1 MSTPMPNPKLMVTD
15 FSMTMRYL
23 RTQLR
28 RHTAQLLL
36 LAVVMTLAAGL
47 GLVTPRSLGTI
58 IDIVNGDSGSGDA
71 AEIWRLAAIMAASA
85 VGAAIFAALGVVLSA
100 RIFEAILADLRE
112 EMIAASLT
120 LRLSRIEGAG
130 SGDLVSRAT
139 ADVSTVSEAISKAVP
154 AVLTAVFTIGVTF
167 VGLAA
172 LDWRFLIVILLVIP
186 VYVNGIRMYLR
197 HAPVLY
203 AAQREATADRAHHV
217 LGAIQGLES
226 VHAFRLSALLN
237 RRIDRHSWEVVRWS
251 IRASV
256 LFSRLGVRVNTGEFV
271 GMTTILVVGFV
282 LVDGNSLTIGAV
294 TAAMLFFLLLF
305 DPIGMLL
312 FVVDDLQSGA
322 AALGRIVGVI
332 EESKSVEAPIA
343 PGPPK
348 SQAPLLELEGLSHGY
363 SAEHEVLHDIS
374 LTLVDGEHVAV
385 VGPSGAGKTTLATIV
400 AGIHRPTA
408 GRVLL
413 EGVDIASVEPSELS
427 RSIALV
433 TQEVHVFAGT
443 LAADLR
449 MAAPEATDEELSA
462 AVELVGAGG
471 WVRNLPDGLRT
482 EVGSEGHQLTPM
494 QSQQLALARLVLL
507 DPKVAILDEATAD
520 AGSVGAGVLEESAQ
534 AALRGRSALI
544 IAHRLS
550 QAARADRIVFME
562 RGRIVEVGTHADLVA
577 RGGRY
582 CELWNAWSRGR
593 GVSGN

>member
-1 MSTPMPNPKLMVTD
+1 VSAPVSGNKLTVSGFSVT
-15 FSMTMRYL
+15 MGYL
-23 RTQLR
+23 RDQFRQHTGQLV
-28 RHTAQLLL
+28 L
-36 LAVVMTLAAGL
+36 LAIIMTVAAGL

-71 AEIWRLAAIMAASA
+71 AEIWRLAGIMAGSA
-85 VGAAIFAALGVVLSA
+85 VGAAIFAGLGIIVSA
-100 RIFEAILADLRE
+100 KIFESILANLRE
-112 EMIAASLT
+112 DMIEASL
-120 LRLSRIEGAG
+120 RLTQSRVEAAG

-154 AVLTAVFTIGVTF
+154 RVLTAVFTIGVTF

-172 LDWRFLIVILLVIP
+172 LDWRFLTVIVLVVP
-186 VYVNGIRMYLR
+186 VYANGIRVYLK
-197 HAPVLY
+197 HAPTLY

-217 LGAIQGLES
+217 LGAIHGLES
-226 VHAFRLSALLN
+226 VHAFRLSDLLN

-256 LFSRLGVRVNTGEFV
+256 LFARLGVRVNTGEFI
-271 GMTTILVVGFV
+271 GMTTILIVGFV

-322 AALGRIVGVI
+322 AALGRIVGVV
-332 EESKSVEAPIA
+332 EESKAVDKPASAGTPD
-343 PGPPK
+343 P
-348 SQAPLLELEGLSHGY
+348 SAPLLELQGIRHSY

-374 LTLVDGEHVAV
+374 LTLADGEHVAV
-385 VGPSGAGKTTLATIV
+385 VGSSGAGKTTLATIV
-400 AGIHRPTA
+400 AGIHQPSG

-413 EGVDIASVEPSELS
+413 EGVDIATLEPTELS

-433 TQEVHVFAGT
+433 TQEVHVFAGA
-443 LAADLR
+443 LSADLR
-449 MAAPEATDEELSA
+449 MAAPEASDEALVTALET
-462 AVELVGAGG
+462 VGAGG
-471 WVRNLPDGLRT
+471 WVRNLPDGLET

-520 AGSVGAGVLEESAQ
+520 AGSVGAAVLEESAR
-534 AALRGRSALI
+534 AALEGRTALI

-562 RGRIVEVGTHADLVA
+562 RGRIAEVGTHSDLVA

-593 GVSGN
+593 GDSAG

>member
-1 MSTPMPNPKLMVTD
+1 VSVSVSNNKLAIAGFSVT
-15 FSMTMRYL
+15 MGYL
-23 RTQLR
+23 RAQFR
-28 RHTAQLLL
+28 RHTGQLVL
-36 LAVVMTLAAGL
+36 LAAIMTVAAGF
-47 GLVTPRSLGTI
+47 GLVTPRSLGAI
-58 IDIVNGDSGSGDA
+58 IDIVNGDSGTGDA
-71 AEIWRLAAIMAASA
+71 AEIWRLSGIMAGSA
-85 VGAAIFAALGVVLSA
+85 IVSAIFAGLGIVISA
-100 RIFEAILADLRE
+100 KIFESILADLRE
-112 EMIAASLT
+112 DMLEASLT
-120 LRLSRIEGAG
+120 LTQSRVEAAG

-139 ADVSTVSEAISKAVP
+139 ADVSTVSEAISQAVP
-154 AVLTAVFTIGVTF
+154 RVLTAVFTIGVTF
-167 VGLAA
+167 IGLAA
-172 LDWRFLIVILLVIP
+172 LDWRFLIVIVLVTP
-186 VYVNGIRMYLR
+186 VYLNGIRIYLKR
-197 HAPVLY
+197 APELY

-217 LGAIQGLES
+217 LGAIHGIES
-226 VHAFRLSALLN
+226 VHAFRLSNLLN

-256 LFSRLGVRVNTGEFV
+256 LFSRLGVRMNAGEFV
-271 GMTTILVVGFV
+271 GMTTILIVGFV

-332 EESKSVEAPIA
+332 EESKSVDEPIA
-343 PGPPK
+343 SNPRDAA
-348 SQAPLLELEGLSHGY
+348 APVLEFQGIRHSY

-374 LTLVDGEHVAV
+374 LTLAEGEHVAV
-385 VGPSGAGKTTLATIV
+385 VGSSGAGKTTLATIV
-400 AGIHRPTA
+400 AGVHSPTG

-413 EGVDIASVEPSELS
+413 EGVDIASVQPSELS
-427 RSIALV
+427 RAIALV

-449 MAAPEATDEELSA
+449 MVAPDASDDALSA
-462 AVELVGAGG
+462 ALDRVGAGRWAG
-471 WVRNLPDGLRT
+471 NLPDGLET
-482 EVGSEGHQLTPM
+482 EVGSEGFQLTPM

-534 AALRGRSALI
+534 AALEGRTALI
-544 IAHRLS
+544 VAHRLS

-562 RGRIVEVGTHADLVA
+562 RGRIAEVGTHADLVA

-593 GVSGN
+593 REQ